1 MVAKKQVV
9 GLEAHWRTLA
19 ITLILGLLSWQ
30 AVRVVEGQERLII
43 KLNELNVSMAEVK
56 VKLSNVNALVT
67 EVKSIEH
74 RLTILETRLH
84 KHEQGDL

>member
-1 MVAKKQVV
+1 MAATKQPV
-9 GLEAHWRTLA
+9 GLEAHWRTVA
-19 ITLILGLLSWQ
+19 VTIILGILSWQ
-30 AVRVVEGQERLII
+30 AVRVVEGQERLLV

-56 VKLSNVNALVT
+56 VKLVSVNELTSELRGV
-67 EVKSIEH
+67 EH